1 VSAYRGLRPAK
12 QANLIIPAMKQQAE
26 QVRTVAAMAIQRKFR
41 YVLWKRNFAA
51 GIAVHRATVAADK
64 ALSKGMAAV
73 AEAQWGMAQEI
84 FESGLKGSPQHLGL
98 KQAAAK
104 AKLELELADD
114 SKGAKARRKAF
125 DSNAEAERKADAEEK
140 TAERLARRN
149 RRQEEAEELMAKI
162 ESGEWETEERER
174 KQKLAEM
181 IAQELV
187 EKELQL
193 ALKEKQAKIDAA
205 EAIKTAKLEAKQK
218 RQEEKQAVKDAKL
231 EAKLE
236 KKQAKEQRKL
246 NDQQAKA
253 EKKAANAEAKAERA
267 RIKSDNKK
275 ARKSASKKSKQLRK
289 AGVATE
295 DATTD
300 DQHTDDDESSE
311 AGIDAILNGLSGGDE
326 EGQDVDGAFQ
336 DEDDPDEQPA
346 TANGETEAPTE
357 GSPAEIE
364 QVEQPALDDT
374 ETAPSEEAVA
384 AVGEKGAKTTPS
396 PYDDMSKRDAK
407 QALKKKGLSLNGS
420 REVLVARLK
429 RAAKREEM
437 AAAGDSAEAEI
448 EAETA
453 AKEEARSELK
463 VSVAAMKVSQLKKQL
478 EERGLD
484 KSGKKM
490 QLMERL
496 TAALEAEF
504 DADDDAEAA
513 AEADEEGS
521 SVPGVEDKAGEDGDD
536 SDEEPTVYD
545 DMAKKHLKA
554 ALAEAGLKT
563 TGTKKML
570 VKRMLKHDVRMDR
583 LAEAEQ
589 AELAAERAEKEAALE
604 HLSRVKEQAVRMRA
618 PQLRKELKKRGLE
631 TDGKKAALM
640 ERLACAL
647 EEEEATVEAQHV
659 AKAASAAEAREIV
672 RAGGEDP
679 RLMEPEPDW
688 EAIEADAL
696 AVENDKRERALAPV
710 QEIQAQLAEGALKD
724 KALRKLL
731 KKYNL
736 AAGADG
742 SEAEAELVELPMV
755 ELQSKLSEAL
765 SAEVESISAKHAD
778 MSARSAAKRAQKK
791 KNHVRTSSQLLVLAR
806 AALIRSIVPVRSIR
820 V

>member
-1 VSAYRGLRPAK
+1 MRPAK
-12 QANLIIPAMKQQAE
+12 QANLIIPAMKHQTE

-41 YVLWKRNFAA
+41 YVLWKRKFAA
-51 GIAVHRATVAADK
+51 DIAVQRATVAADK

-84 FESGLKGSPQHLGL
+84 FESGLKGSPQHIGL

-104 AKLELELADD
+104 ATLELELADD
-114 SKGAKARRKAF
+114 GKGAKARRKAF

-140 TAERLARRN
+140 TAARLARRN

-162 ESGEWETEERER
+162 ESGEWETEEQER

-187 EKELQL
+187 EKQLQL

-231 EAKLE
+231 KAKLE
-236 KKQAKEQRKL
+236 KKQAKEQQKI

-295 DATTD
+295 DATSD

-311 AGIDAILNGLSGGDE
+311 AEIDAILNGLSGGDE
-326 EGQDVDGAFQ
+326 EGQDFDGAFQ
-336 DEDDPDEQPA
+336 DEDVPDEQPA

-357 GSPAEIE
+357 ESPAEME
-364 QVEQPALDDT
+364 QVEPSALDGT

-384 AVGEKGAKTTPS
+384 AVGEKGAKATPS

-437 AAAGDSAEAEI
+437 AAAGDSADAEI
-448 EAETA
+448 EADTA

-463 VSVAAMKVSQLKKQL
+463 VSVASMKVSQLKKQL

-484 KSGKKM
+484 KSGKKV

-521 SVPGVEDKAGEDGDD
+521 SGRGVEDGEDDGAGEEGDE

-570 VKRMLKHDVRMDR
+570 VKRMLKHDVRVDR

-604 HLSRVKEQAVRMRA
+604 HLSRVKERAVRMRA

-679 RLMEPEPDW
+679 RLIEPEPDW

-710 QEIQAQLAEGALKD
+710 QKIQAQLAEGALKD

-742 SEAEAELVELPMV
+742 SEAEAEPVELPKV

-765 SAEVESISAKHAD
+765 AAEVESISAKHAD

-806 AALIRSIVPVRSIR
+806 TALIRSIVPVRSIR